1 MSQQGNLQDKL
12 VAYIQDM
19 YALENAGVETLER
32 HAKQAE
38 DVPMIQERILRHLQE
53 TKNHRTRLEERLHA
67 HGATP
72 SATKGALGA
81 VTGAA
86 AGLAS
91 GARPDRIAMN
101 ARDEYVDEHAEIASY
116 AMLLATAQAHGD
128 GETVDV
134 VRQNLR
140 DEVAMQEWL
149 ARHVAAIGLLALQKD
164 DGVVIPN
171 SAWEFARTTAS
182 VAAILGS
189 PSADAPDD
197 TDIKAAADAT
207 TPDQSGQIV
216 GNVDW

>member
-72 SATKGALGA
+72 SATKSALGA

-91 GARPDRIAMN
+91 GVRPDRIAMN

-116 AMLLATAQAHGD
+116 AMLLATA
-128 GETVDV
+128 
-134 VRQNLR
+134 
-140 DEVAMQEWL
+140 
-149 ARHVAAIGLLALQKD
+149 
-164 DGVVIPN
+164 
-171 SAWEFARTTAS
+171 
-182 VAAILGS
+182 
-189 PSADAPDD
+189 
-197 TDIKAAADAT
+197 
-207 TPDQSGQIV
+207 
-216 GNVDW
+216 